1 MVEFEDILH
10 TVFYFNDD
18 IYLHCV
24 LVYNIYRFFNVHHI
38 HKVLQETVLI

>member
-18 IYLHCV
+18 IFTLCFSIFAIARLYV
-24 LVYNIYRFFNVHHI
+24 LFRVEVDLDF
-38 HKVLQETVLI
+38 